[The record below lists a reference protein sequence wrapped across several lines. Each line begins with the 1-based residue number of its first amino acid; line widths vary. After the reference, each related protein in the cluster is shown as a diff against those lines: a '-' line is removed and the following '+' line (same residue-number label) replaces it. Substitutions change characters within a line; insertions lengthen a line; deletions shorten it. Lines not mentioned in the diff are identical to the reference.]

1 MTQISMLPPELG
13 NITRAAL
20 HPTHGL
26 YLPFQS
32 RHIPSAGTREPSF
45 SREPG
50 RPRACPATRLRTGTG
65 AGPGWSAYPGPSG
78 SFIPPLPP
86 VRAPWAARPKPDPCR
101 FCDAESPTEEK
112 EMRAARSALQIGM
125 ILASRLGSLASSKE
139 AKPRERMSTAPPPRP
154 DTYVV
159 DVLSVRGG
167 ASRRHCR
174 QQRVSRRVLRH
185 LDWGPTPERGS
196 SRGEERLCVCF
207 SSRDRRAH
215 RRSTLLFLR
224 HAARLAQAVAATC
237 SARSLAF
244 QPALRRNFETCL
256 GLCGL
261 QQKADSDSQDS

>member
-20 HPTHGL
+20 YPTHGL

-32 RHIPSAGTREPSF
+32 RHIPRAGTREPSF

-50 RPRACPATRLRTGTG
+50 RPRACPATRIRTGTG

-78 SFIPPLPP
+78 SLIPPLP

-125 ILASRLGSLASSKE
+125 ILASRHGSLASSKE

-159 DVLSVRGG
+159 DVLSVRGEHQDDTVDSSASLVASSVILTG
-167 ASRRHCR
+167 GLPLRGDRQEGRSACACASRAETD
-174 QQRVSRRVLRH
+174 V
-185 LDWGPTPERGS
+185 PTGVPRF
-196 SRGEERLCVCF
+196 F
-207 SSRDRRAH
+207 SSDMQR
-215 RRSTLLFLR
+215 
-224 HAARLAQAVAATC
+224 
-237 SARSLAF
+237 
-244 QPALRRNFETCL
+244 
-256 GLCGL
+256 G
-261 QQKADSDSQDS
+261 